1 MKFQLIIK
9 MAIALISTIL
19 LGSCSLDDD
28 RDLCCDP
35 QTGVVMDY
43 RYMYLDRDVFPTYI
57 KFTDHYLFDEWG
69 NFIRMVPPG
78 RNPQRQYLDV
88 GSGMYHL
95 VTVGNVSDPVELFGH
110 AEEGMEKFLLR
121 VKSQEELEGTRAKH
135 SFRAGELYGGFCQF
149 RVEDRED
156 TQYFRTDMSNIHC
169 QLDIRVE
176 FDGYI
181 PEKGEYRFELDNVPN
196 HYAMDYA
203 RIWNTY
209 DHDFPAD
216 HGLRDR
222 YSVTVPL
229 VFLELEAT
237 FVTLRYSNECVPTLR
252 LWLGDKAVTPLMD
265 LERAF
270 QRWGWVPDEQTVQE
284 YRILVTIRR
293 DGSAVL
299 KPWVDGEVLDWVDGG
314 VF

>member
-1 MKFQLIIK
+1 MKFQFIIR
-9 MAIALISTIL
+9 MAIASITTML

-43 RYMYLDRDVFPTYI
+43 RYMYLDRDVFRDYVN
-57 KFTDHYLFDEWG
+57 FTDHYLFDEWG
-69 NFIRMVPPG
+69 NFIKMVPQG

-88 GSGMYHL
+88 RPGTYHM
-95 VTVGNVSDPVELFGH
+95 VTVGNAADPVELFGH
-110 AEEGMEKFLLR
+110 AEEGMEKFMLR
-121 VKSQEELEGTRAKH
+121 VRSQAELTDTRAEY
-135 SFRAGELYGGFCQF
+135 SFRAGELYGGFCKF
-149 RVEDRED
+149 TVEEKEE

-176 FDGYI
+176 FDSFV
-181 PEKGEYRFELDNVPN
+181 PEVGDYRFELSNVPS
-196 HYAMDYA
+196 HYSMDYE

-216 HGLRDR
+216 HGLRDS

-237 FVTLRYSNECVPTLR
+237 FVTLRYSNECVPKLR
-252 LWLGDKAVTPLMD
+252 LWLRDQPVTPEID

-270 QRWGWVPDEQTVQE
+270 QTWGWVPDDQTVQE
-284 YRILVTIRR
+284 YRILVTLRR
-293 DGSAVL
+293 DGSVVL
-299 KPWVDGEVLDWVDGG
+299 RPWVDGEVLDWVDGG
-314 VF
+314 IF